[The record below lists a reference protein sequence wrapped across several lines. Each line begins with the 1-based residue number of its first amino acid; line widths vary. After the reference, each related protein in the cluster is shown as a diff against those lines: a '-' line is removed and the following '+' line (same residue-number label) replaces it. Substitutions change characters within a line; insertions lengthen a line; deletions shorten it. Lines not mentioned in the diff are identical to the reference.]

1 MFIFGE
7 NYNAMEQ
14 QKPRPNLMDC
24 ISFWKG
30 KSLKEDKGGT
40 FNLELYLAY
49 LQAINTDCP
58 TEANRSNVKAITLTY
73 NF

>member
-1 MFIFGE
+1 MESME
-7 NYNAMEQ
+7 NS
-14 QKPRPNLMDC
+14 KPRPNLMDC

-30 KSLKEDKGGT
+30 KSVKEDKGGT

-49 LQAINTDCP
+49 LQAINTECP
-58 TEANRSNVKAITLTY
+58 IQANTSNVRVLTSPV